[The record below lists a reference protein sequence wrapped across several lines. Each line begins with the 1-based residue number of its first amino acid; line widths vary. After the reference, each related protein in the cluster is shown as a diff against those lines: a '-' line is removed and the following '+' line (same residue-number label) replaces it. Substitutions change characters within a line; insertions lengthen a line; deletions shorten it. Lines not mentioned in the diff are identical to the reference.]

1 MTELLYDS
9 ITTIP
14 VDSVT
19 TTETTPPFYENMGF
33 FQGDSLM
40 HPEVKVGQTGFDGI
54 LRPYLPWRDEW
65 VVIFVLLSFLLMAMI
80 QKRVRKL
87 FSSETKGFFLPTK
100 NITRKEKRDSNLEQL
115 VPILMAFI
123 LSIQGGLGV
132 FVYMQKEKHL
142 FLGQIPPYIFIG
154 IYIAIWMLYFIFK
167 NLMLTFVN
175 WIFFDKTKRA
185 NWRKS
190 YFFLYAAETSF
201 FLFVIISTIFLNLA
215 PVVPLWIILII
226 GLLIKFLHL
235 YKTFLIF
242 FPKIYGTLHLIVY
255 FCTLEI
261 MPLLA
266 VLKILIRVTDELIV
280 KF

>member
-1 MTELLYDS
+1 
-9 ITTIP
+9 
-14 VDSVT
+14 
-19 TTETTPPFYENMGF
+19 
-33 FQGDSLM
+33 
-40 HPEVKVGQTGFDGI
+40 
-54 LRPYLPWRDEW
+54 
-65 VVIFVLLSFLLMAMI
+65 
-80 QKRVRKL
+80 
-87 FSSETKGFFLPTK
+87 
-100 NITRKEKRDSNLEQL
+100 
-115 VPILMAFI
+115 MAFI

-190 YFFLYAAETSF
+190 YFFLYAAETLF